1 MNNDGEI
8 IPSGTLRAI
17 IFAGGVLLAGYAA
30 YVFWRRA
37 KSAEPASTGVKV
49 VSVPIDLPVKKAAKK
64 KK

>member
-17 IFAGGVLLAGYAA
+17 ILAGGVLLAGYAA
-30 YVFWRRA
+30 YVFWRWA
-37 KSAEPASTGVKV
+37 KSSEPASSGVKV